1 MTNADLSLQ
10 ELLALSRQINESVR
24 AKQEEERKAIE
35 NLYTNIAGSVHRL
48 STLIGEENSPP
59 YNPKDTAA
67 PTIRSV
73 RMHSDVS
80 LAKNSG
86 LALSLILAGLEEL
99 ASTTKDIAIA
109 VDRRTRASPF
119 REGGV
124 KRVACL

>member
-1 MTNADLSLQ
+1 MTNTGLSLK

-59 YNPKDTAA
+59 YNPNDTAA

-73 RMHSDVS
+73 RRHSDES
-80 LAKNSG
+80 LAQNSG
-86 LALSLILAGLEEL
+86 LGFKPYSCGAG
-99 ASTTKDIAIA
+99 
-109 VDRRTRASPF
+109 RASLHYK
-119 REGGV
+119 GYSYS
-124 KRVACL
+124 C